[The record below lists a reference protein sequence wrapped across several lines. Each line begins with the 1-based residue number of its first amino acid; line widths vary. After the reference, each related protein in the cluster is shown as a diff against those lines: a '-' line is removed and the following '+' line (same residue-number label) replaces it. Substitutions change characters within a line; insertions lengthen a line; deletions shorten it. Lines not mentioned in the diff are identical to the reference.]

1 MIDDPFS
8 RFDDVPIT
16 EEEVNRIKKTVGS
29 LYRIKADTSVIGDHP
44 KPLVAYFQGEPVYKG
59 DLVVLL
65 EYQEQEDIIDL
76 ELTDKEIIN
85 SLVKQNDKLM
95 KIIENDFYCNLP
107 RRASNCWHTPTKWI
121 QTRNRRPR

>member
-29 LYRIKADTSVIGDHP
+29 LYRIKADTSVLGDHP

-65 EYQEQEDIIDL
+65 EYSGIPTNADILIGFSNIFLND
-76 ELTDKEIIN
+76 
-85 SLVKQNDKLM
+85 SL
-95 KIIENDFYCNLP
+95 
-107 RRASNCWHTPTKWI
+107 
-121 QTRNRRPR
+121 